1 MIVRSDG
8 SPLYHFTV
16 VVDDAAMEM
25 TDVIR
30 GEDHL
35 SNTPKHILLFRALG
49 HAVPRFAHLPLILN
63 PDRTKMSKR
72 KSQTAV
78 SDYIAEGFIR
88 EALVNYLALLGWATG
103 TEEEI
108 LSIDEI
114 VERFDLSAVHK
125 GGAVFDR
132 ERLEWL
138 NGQWIRRLEPD
149 DLVERLRPF
158 VAAELAAGRIDWMP
172 GDDDLRVLLPIV
184 SERLPT
190 LGAIGDLVGFLWV
203 RDLEVDPATL
213 VPKRWDAAT
222 TNEALIAARE
232 VIADTGAVSFEADEL
247 EPPLRALAEARGWK
261 AGDLFMAIRVAVTG
275 RTATPPLFDTLVAL
289 GRERTLERLARAV
302 AVLEEGSVPR

>member
-1 MIVRSDG
+1 
-8 SPLYHFTV
+8 
-16 VVDDAAMEM
+16 MEI
-25 TDVIR
+25 THVIR

-35 SNTPKHILLFRALG
+35 STRPSTSCCSGRSGATCRA
-49 HAVPRFAHLPLILN
+49 FAHLPLILN

-108 LSIDEI
+108 LSIDELI
-114 VERFDLSAVHK
+114 ERFDLDRVHK

-158 VAAELAAGRIDWMP
+158 LAARAWPPAGST
-172 GDDDLRVLLPIV
+172 GC
-184 SERLPT
+184 PT
-190 LGAIGDLVGFLWV
+190 D
-203 RDLEVDPATL
+203 
-213 VPKRWDAAT
+213 
-222 TNEALIAARE
+222 
-232 VIADTGAVSFEADEL
+232 DEL
-247 EPPLRALAEARGWK
+247 RPCCRSSASGCRRSAPSATSSASCGSTISRSTRRRSCPS
-261 AGDLFMAIRVAVTG
+261 AGMR
-275 RTATPPLFDTLVAL
+275 R
-289 GRERTLERLARAV
+289 RRSRR
-302 AVLEEGSVPR
+302 

>member
-1 MIVRSDG
+1 
-8 SPLYHFTV
+8 
-16 VVDDAAMEM
+16 
-25 TDVIR
+25 
-30 GEDHL
+30 
-35 SNTPKHILLFRALG
+35 
-49 HAVPRFAHLPLILN
+49 
-63 PDRTKMSKR
+63 
-72 KSQTAV
+72 V

-158 VAAELAAGRIDWMP
+158 VTAELAAGRIDWMP
-172 GDDDLRVLLPIV
+172 SDDDLRVLLPIV

-213 VPKRWDAAT
+213 VPKRWDVAT